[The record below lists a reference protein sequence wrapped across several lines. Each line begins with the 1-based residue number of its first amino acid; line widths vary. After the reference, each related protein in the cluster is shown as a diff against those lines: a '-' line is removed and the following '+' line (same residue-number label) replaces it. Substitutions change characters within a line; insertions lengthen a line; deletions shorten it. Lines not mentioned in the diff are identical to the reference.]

1 MFNETMSNETIRE
14 NLRLKII
21 NFSRKNFKKI
31 IILIIILFIFL
42 CAFLFYNKLQ
52 EKNNIKIAEQYSQAA
67 LLVKQKKLFETKL
80 LLENIINKSHQFYS
94 PLALYLVIDN
104 NIEKDSKKII
114 AYFDKILKN
123 NKISKENLNLI
134 KIKKAMYLIRLD
146 KEELIVETLN
156 PIINSNSIWK
166 NMAIN
171 LMIEYFLSKGQN
183 FKAQEYIK
191 ISNTKV
197 KR

>member
-191 ISNTKV
+191 ISNTKA

>member
-1 MFNETMSNETIRE
+1 MSNETIKE

-31 IILIIILFIFL
+31 IILLIILFIFL
-42 CAFLFYNKLQ
+42 CAFLFYNNLQ
-52 EKNNIKIAEQYSQAA
+52 KKNNIKIAEQYSQAA

-146 KEELIVETLN
+146 KEELITETLN

-166 NMAIN
+166 NMAID
-171 LMIEYFLSKGQN
+171 LMTEYFLSKGQN
-183 FKAQEYIK
+183 IKAQEYITL
-191 ISNTKV
+191 SNTKV
-197 KR
+197 KK

>member
-1 MFNETMSNETIRE
+1 MSNETIRE

-191 ISNTKV
+191 ISNTKA

>member
-1 MFNETMSNETIRE
+1 MSNETIKE

-31 IILIIILFIFL
+31 ISLLIILFIFL
-42 CAFLFYNKLQ
+42 CAFLFYNNLQ
-52 EKNNIKIAEQYSQAA
+52 KKNNIKIAEQYSQAA

-146 KEELIVETLN
+146 KEELITETLN

-166 NMAIN
+166 NMAID
-171 LMIEYFLSKGQN
+171 LMTEYFLSKGQN
-183 FKAQEYIK
+183 IKAQEYITL
-191 ISNTKV
+191 SNTKV
-197 KR
+197 KK

>member
-1 MFNETMSNETIRE
+1 MTDKKLKSNLKDRTLSFVKKNLKTI
-14 NLRLKII
+14 L
-21 NFSRKNFKKI
+21 
-31 IILIIILFIFL
+31 IILISLVVFL
-42 CAFLFYNKLQ
+42 LIFLFYKNLQ

-191 ISNTKV
+191 ISNTKA

>member
-166 NMAIN
+166 DMAID

-191 ISNTKV
+191 ISNTKA

>member
-1 MFNETMSNETIRE
+1 MSNETIRE

-166 NMAIN
+166 DMAID

>member
-1 MFNETMSNETIRE
+1 
-14 NLRLKII
+14 
-21 NFSRKNFKKI
+21 
-31 IILIIILFIFL
+31 
-42 CAFLFYNKLQ
+42 
-52 EKNNIKIAEQYSQAA
+52 
-67 LLVKQKKLFETKL
+67 
-80 LLENIINKSHQFYS
+80 
-94 PLALYLVIDN
+94 
-104 NIEKDSKKII
+104 
-114 AYFDKILKN
+114 
-123 NKISKENLNLI
+123 
-134 KIKKAMYLIRLD
+134 MYLIRLD

-166 NMAIN
+166 DMAID